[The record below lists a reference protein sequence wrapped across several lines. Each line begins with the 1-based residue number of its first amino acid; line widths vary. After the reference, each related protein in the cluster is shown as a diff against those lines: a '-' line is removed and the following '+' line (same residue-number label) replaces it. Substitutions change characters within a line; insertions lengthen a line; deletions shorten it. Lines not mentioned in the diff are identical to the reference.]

1 MWVACHALSES
12 LEPKQ
17 IIPIVVVIT
26 VMEQIIVLVVIV
38 VASVIWG
45 WLAGRQYYG
54 NWSDRLLPI

>member
-26 VMEQIIVLVVIV
+26 VMEQIIVIVVIV

-45 WLAGRQYYG
+45 
-54 NWSDRLLPI
+54 